1 MYLCMDDEGRVYQ
14 AASYRA
20 DGRGFEQ
27 LPQKADAGDLCLG
40 SPYLEQERRSKNEWK
55 MLQSFNA
62 RQDEADL
69 KAKAMRKVLAQKE
82 KLRELAHDLKMQ
94 VPAYKGRLI
103 NEAAIQTM
111 SGADFSTN
119 SIWGQSSGR
128 FANGLGRTNDEVLR
142 EASLYQSL
150 GMIPTEA
157 KTAEIN
163 TAVVSVDPTEIEQ
176 YYLAQQTSKQ
186 IHSDAEKIALQRER
200 ELYQEKALKS
210 QRQHIDSVNDAVLV
224 EPQASYI
231 DSEIEATSA
240 NLKKVGIALGVLALF
255 NAIRG

>member
-1 MYLCMDDEGRVYQ
+1 MYLCMDDNGRVYQ

-20 DGRGFEQ
+20 DGRGFES
-27 LPQKADAGDLCLG
+27 LPQKADVADLCLG
-40 SPYLEQERRSKNEWK
+40 SPYLKQESDSRKEWR

-69 KAKAMRKVLAQKE
+69 KARAMRKVIAQRE
-82 KLRELAHDLKMQ
+82 NLRALAHDLKMQ
-94 VPAYKGRLI
+94 VPAFKNKLI
-103 NEAAIQTM
+103 KEAAIQTM
-111 SGADFSTN
+111 SGADFATN

-142 EASLYQSL
+142 EAAIYQSM
-150 GMIPTEA
+150 GEVPSES

-163 TAVVSVDPTEIEQ
+163 TAVVSVDPLEIEQ
-176 YYLAQQTSKQ
+176 YYLNQQTGKQ
-186 IHSDAEKIALQRER
+186 IQSEAEKIALQRER
-200 ELYQEKALKS
+200 ELTLEKQ
-210 QRQHIDSVNDAVLV
+210 QRSTLQHIDSVNDATLV

-231 DSEIEATSA
+231 EDEMTKTSA

-255 NAIRG
+255 NALR

>member
-27 LPQKADAGDLCLG
+27 LPQKADAADLCLG
-40 SPYLEQERRSKNEWK
+40 SPYLEQERKSRNEWK
-55 MLQSFNA
+55 MLQSYNA

-69 KAKAMRKVLAQKE
+69 KARAMRKVIQQKE
-82 KLRELAHDLKMQ
+82 NLRALARDLKMQ
-94 VPAYKGRLI
+94 VPAYKDRLVK
-103 NEAAIQTM
+103 EAAIQTL

-128 FANGLGRTNDEVLR
+128 FANGIGRTNDEVLR
-142 EASLYQSL
+142 EAAIYQSL
-150 GMIPTEA
+150 GMVPTEA

-163 TAVVSVDPTEIEQ
+163 TAVVSVDPLEIEQ
-176 YYLAQQTSKQ
+176 YYLSQQSKAVA
-186 IHSDAEKIALQRER
+186 HSTGEKEALMRER
-200 ELYQEKALKS
+200 EMYAEKS
-210 QRQHIDSVNDAVLV
+210 QSSRAHIDSVNDATLV

-231 DSEIEATSA
+231 DDEIAATSV